1 MGFFTTCINTTTT
14 SSTLW
19 NLYFYPLAPCFY
31 FFLVPLMRLWA
42 FQIDSDITLE
52 VRLLVCLLGLLALR
66 STPAMSLFT
75 GYKKT
80 WKKKKKEG
88 GKKMPPKQ
96 KPLFHCAN
104 NMLCSLHR
112 IHPIFA
118 DLLIL
123 RWDKMTPWLH
133 WQMRFSFHTRFYV
146 TPGFTFLEITVLCL
160 VLFKGP
166 CKEVYRLSWK
176 MFLELFNKEMRHT
189 SLLWT
194 CDYKKMWLT
203 IKFPKFI

>member
-1 MGFFTTCINTTTT
+1 MLRRCVWSRNIKNGCSIYIYDISRLRVKKQVEKEACHIKEHEGVDAWILHMGFFTTCINTTTT

-80 WKKKKKEG
+80 WKKKKKRG
-88 GKKMPPKQ
+88 GRRCHQ
-96 KPLFHCAN
+96 NRNLSFTVQTICYA
-104 NMLCSLHR
+104 LCIGYTPSSLIYWSSAGTKWHR
-112 IHPIFA
+112 DYIGRCVF
-118 DLLIL
+118 
-123 RWDKMTPWLH
+123 
-133 WQMRFSFHTRFYV
+133 RFT
-146 TPGFTFLEITVLCL
+146 L
-160 VLFKGP
+160 V
-166 CKEVYRLSWK
+166 S
-176 MFLELFNKEMRHT
+176 M
-189 SLLWT
+189 
-194 CDYKKMWLT
+194 
-203 IKFPKFI
+203 

>member
-1 MGFFTTCINTTTT
+1 MGSFTTCTKPTTR

-19 NLYFYPLAPCFY
+19 NLHFCPLAPCFY
-31 FFLVPLMRLWA
+31 FFFQCLLCASGLFKLIQTLPWRFACLFACLVCLHSVLYQLWA
-42 FQIDSDITLE
+42 FSRVTKRRE
-52 VRLLVCLLGLLALR
+52 
-66 STPAMSLFT
+66 
-75 GYKKT
+75 KKR
-80 WKKKKKEG
+80 

-146 TPGFTFLEITVLCL
+146 TPGFTFL
-160 VLFKGP
+160 
-166 CKEVYRLSWK
+166 
-176 MFLELFNKEMRHT
+176 
-189 SLLWT
+189 
-194 CDYKKMWLT
+194 
-203 IKFPKFI
+203 